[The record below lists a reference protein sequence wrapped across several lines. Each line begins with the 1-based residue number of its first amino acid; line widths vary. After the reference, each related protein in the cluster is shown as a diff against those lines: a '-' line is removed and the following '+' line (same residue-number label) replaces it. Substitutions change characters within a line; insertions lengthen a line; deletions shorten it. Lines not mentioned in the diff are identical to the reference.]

1 MSAAS
6 SGAAGSIYGDAD
18 VADNFLGC
26 LFWII
31 VLLVVALL
39 IVEFWIGVDLI
50 AFLVGN
56 PVGDTKEWLGDMRE
70 GVEDAVK
77 DKARRIKDAYEN
89 R

>member
-1 MSAAS
+1 M
-6 SGAAGSIYGDAD
+6 DD
-18 VADNFLGC
+18 DFLGC
-26 LFWII
+26 LFGII

-56 PVGDTKEWLGDMRE
+56 PVGDTKEWLGDMRDD
-70 GVEDAVK
+70 VVDAVR
-77 DKARRIKDAYEN
+77 DKARRIEDAYEN

>member
-6 SGAAGSIYGDAD
+6 SGAAGSIYGDAGVVD
-18 VADNFLGC
+18 DFFGC

-56 PVGDTKEWLGDMRE
+56 PVGDTKEWLGDMLE
-70 GVEDAVK
+70 GVEDAVR
-77 DKARRIKDAYEN
+77 DKARRIKEAYEN

>member
-1 MSAAS
+1 M
-6 SGAAGSIYGDAD
+6 DD
-18 VADNFLGC
+18 DFLGC

-50 AFLVGN
+50 AFLVGD
-56 PVGDTKEWLGDMRE
+56 PVGDAKEWLGDMRE
-70 GVEDAVK
+70 DVEDAVS
-77 DKARRIKDAYEN
+77 DKARRIEDAYEN

>member
-6 SGAAGSIYGDAD
+6 SGAAGSIYVDAD
-18 VADNFLGC
+18 VDDDFLGC
-26 LFWII
+26 LFGII

-70 GVEDAVK
+70 DVEDAVR
-77 DKARRIKDAYEN
+77 DKARRIEDAYDN

>member
-1 MSAAS
+1 M
-6 SGAAGSIYGDAD
+6 D
-18 VADNFLGC
+18 DNFLGC

-56 PVGDTKEWLGDMRE
+56 PVEDTKEWLGDIWE
-70 GVEDAVK
+70 GVEDAVR
-77 DKARRIKDAYEN
+77 DKARRIKDAYDN

>member
-1 MSAAS
+1 M
-6 SGAAGSIYGDAD
+6 D
-18 VADNFLGC
+18 DNFLGC

-31 VLLVVALL
+31 VLLVAALL

-56 PVGDTKEWLGDMRE
+56 PVEDTKEWLGDIWE
-70 GVEDAVK
+70 GVEDAVI

>member
-1 MSAAS
+1 M
-6 SGAAGSIYGDAD
+6 D
-18 VADNFLGC
+18 DNFLGC

-56 PVGDTKEWLGDMRE
+56 PVEDTKEWLGDIWE
-70 GVEDAVK
+70 GVEDSVI

>member
-6 SGAAGSIYGDAD
+6 SGAAGLIYGDAD
-18 VADNFLGC
+18 VDDDFLGC
-26 LFWII
+26 LFGIT

-56 PVGDTKEWLGDMRE
+56 PVGETKEWLGDMRDD
-70 GVEDAVK
+70 VVDAVR
-77 DKARRIKDAYEN
+77 DKARRIEDAYKN

>member
-1 MSAAS
+1 M
-6 SGAAGSIYGDAD
+6 D
-18 VADNFLGC
+18 DNFLGC

-56 PVGDTKEWLGDMRE
+56 PVGDTKEWLGDMWE
-70 GVEDAVK
+70 GVEDAVR